1 MQEALVPWYSIEQYF
16 VLLLRLHVGLSD
28 FLGNGMACGEII
40 AALCR
45 RRRCRRCRRRCC
57 CCDSFVLPQPEPSS
71 ASSGTVRRG
80 AWSSGVISWRRMF
93 FSRAVNSDV
102 PEVKCS
108 TVVADGAAEVGT
120 PKNTSNKRGN
130 QKSFCRNFSIFTFR

>member
-1 MQEALVPWYSIEQYF
+1 
-16 VLLLRLHVGLSD
+16 
-28 FLGNGMACGEII
+28 
-40 AALCR
+40 
-45 RRRCRRCRRRCC
+45 
-57 CCDSFVLPQPEPSS
+57 
-71 ASSGTVRRG
+71 
-80 AWSSGVISWRRMF
+80 MF

-108 TVVADGAAEVGT
+108 TVVAHGAAEVGT

>member
-1 MQEALVPWYSIEQYF
+1 MQEALLPWYSIEQYF

-71 ASSGTVRRG
+71 AKWDCPAG
-80 AWSSGVISWRRMF
+80 GVEFRSDFLETDVF
-93 FSRAVNSDV
+93 FQSC
-102 PEVKCS
+102 E
-108 TVVADGAAEVGT
+108 
-120 PKNTSNKRGN
+120 
-130 QKSFCRNFSIFTFR
+130 F